1 MECNSV
7 RDSNIKRLI
16 MLVKTK
22 EGLTDVWEKG
32 KCLGKGLSDEESFAK
47 TREEFKTNYN

>member
-7 RDSNIKRLI
+7 RDPNIKRLI

-32 KCLGKGLSDEESFAK
+32 KCLGKGLSDEEINNLYLK
-47 TREEFKTNYN
+47 